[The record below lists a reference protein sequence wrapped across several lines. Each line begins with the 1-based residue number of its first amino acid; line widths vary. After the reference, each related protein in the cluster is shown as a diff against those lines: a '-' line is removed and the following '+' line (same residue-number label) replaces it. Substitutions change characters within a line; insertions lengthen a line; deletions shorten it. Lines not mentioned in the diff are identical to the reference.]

1 MSLKIN
7 NSFLYQAIIIIF
19 YLLLVFRMYIGTHS
33 GLFGQILT
41 LGFVL
46 LGIFLTINFKIKG
59 NSLTLW
65 FIILMLLFGI
75 ITAIFGKNYKVSDIF
90 FILTY
95 FGIALIPVYVK
106 LNYKLFLWFAY
117 SIVIF
122 FSIFYFKGI
131 HPGTI
136 FFSSSEN
143 GVSEL
148 LLITL
153 GYHLVSCFQ
162 NEKPPSIILIILS
175 FSLAV
180 WAIGRGGIIAVGLIL
195 ISYPFMTNLKKKYKY
210 LILLFIIVL
219 PIVIYSAYPKVFEV
233 VFERFNWYAS
243 RGYSIIESPRIK
255 MNIEY
260 VQSSFSSVYNFLF
273 GTPLKEVPTILKYG
287 LNPHNSFI
295 RAHVYFGFLGFL
307 LLMVMLGYTSFLFF
321 KTKNYIFGLFLV
333 ALSIRAF
340 LDSNA
345 FHGSFDALFYFLIF
359 YAIKDIKFSY
369 AIRTDKNIAIN

>member
-1 MSLKIN
+1 
-7 NSFLYQAIIIIF
+7 
-19 YLLLVFRMYIGTHS
+19 MYIGTHS